1 MPIPTIEQPEILPIS
16 ESLRLRRYDGAFSLA
31 LPWYQDGETVWL
43 VDGDRRPYTLE
54 RLRRMYE
61 FLDARGELYWIELRE
76 NGTFRPAGDVTFW
89 QEDMPIV
96 LGDPGVRGRGIGRQV
111 VEALCRRGAA
121 LGYRELFVS
130 EIYDWNSA
138 SRRCF
143 EGAGFQAYEKTERGW
158 RFRKVL

>member
-1 MPIPTIEQPEILPIS
+1 MKPEYKLVAKAKYV
-16 ESLRLRRYDGAFSLA
+16 ELTAQLADTLWREVYARRFSKK
-31 LPWYQDGETVWL
+31 Q
-43 VDGDRRPYTLE
+43 
-54 RLRRMYE
+54 
-61 FLDARGELYWIELRE
+61 LDAILQQQQSAEAIEEQIDQACNYFIVFLAGKPVGYYAWQMQGGLLFLAHLYLKPE
-76 NGTFRPAGDVTFW
+76 
-89 QEDMPIV
+89 
-96 LGDPGVRGRGIGRQV
+96 VRGRGIGRQV
-111 VEALCRRGAA
+111 VETLCRRGAA